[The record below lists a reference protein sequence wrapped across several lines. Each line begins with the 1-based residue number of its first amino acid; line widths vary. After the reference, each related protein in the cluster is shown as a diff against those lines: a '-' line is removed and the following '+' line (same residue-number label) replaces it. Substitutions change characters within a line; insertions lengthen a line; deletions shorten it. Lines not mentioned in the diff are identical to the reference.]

1 MLTIGLLLLLLEVR
15 RNITK
20 WLLWSMRRM
29 PLRRVVII
37 RIARKL
43 LRVRLVW
50 LLITTTAAETATSTT
65 RRTKTATAANV
76 TIYIS

>member
-1 MLTIGLLLLLLEVR
+1 MLVVIPTIGLLLLLEVR

-20 WLLWSMRRM
+20 WLLWSM

-37 RIARKL
+37 RTASKL
-43 LRVRLVW
+43 LRIRLVW
-50 LLITTTAAETATSTT
+50 LLITATTAETATSTT